1 MISDLANSLPEM
13 IVGAGTVLDVEMAQ
27 RCVDAGAKFLT
38 SAGLVPEV
46 VEFATNAFMNW
57 RDDSSLESRKLAA
70 EWRSR
75 AKNSRQRTVLWRCAF
90 LLCTTSCYAFA
101 VAKDSAETRKVANAG
116 LCADCAHVRWIKS
129 DRGSTFVLCELSARD
144 PNFSK
149 YPRLPVLSCSG
160 HERKP
165 SSGD

>member
-1 MISDLANSLPEM
+1 VISDLANSLPEM

-70 EWRSR
+70 EWRYGSLAMR
-75 AKNSRQRTVLWRCAF
+75 VF
-90 LLCTTSCYAFA
+90 VVYHELLCF
-101 VAKDSAETRKVANAG
+101 RRGQG
-116 LCADCAHVRWIKS
+116 LGR
-129 DRGSTFVLCELSARD
+129 
-144 PNFSK
+144 N
-149 YPRLPVLSCSG
+149 
-160 HERKP
+160 
-165 SSGD
+165 

>member
-1 MISDLANSLPEM
+1 M

-101 VAKDSAETRKVANAG
+101 MVHNKNAHRQRTVHRSEF
-116 LCADCAHVRWIKS
+116 LA
-129 DRGSTFVLCELSARD
+129 
-144 PNFSK
+144 
-149 YPRLPVLSCSG
+149 
-160 HERKP
+160 
-165 SSGD
+165 